1 MESHESG
8 ERDAGDTRVVVFCA
22 GSLTGPFDAVKAAF
36 EAEHPGINVTIEP
49 GGSVSIIRAVTE
61 EGKSAD
67 VVAPA
72 DYALIPDMMMPDHAD
87 WCVTFAKNQMVLT
100 YTGESRYADEITAGN
115 WYEILARDGVRW
127 GLSDPKSDPAGYR
140 ALMVIRLACGY
151 YGRDRIFEDLIG
163 AHSTITVTGE
173 NGISTVHAA
182 DARSDDAAL
191 FIRPKADE
199 LITMLLSG
207 DLDYAWEYRSV
218 AVQSGLH
225 FIELPEEIDL
235 SSVEFAGNYATVQVE
250 AGKGAGTT
258 LHAGAPIVY
267 GVTVPKTAEHPA
279 LGLTFVAMLIGDAGR
294 GIFERAGQPPI
305 VPVGGYGDV
314 PAVLEPLV
322 VPDDLTRASPSPR
335 G

>member
-1 MESHESG
+1 MESQESNRKG
-8 ERDAGDTRVVVFCA
+8 VGDIRVVVFCA
-22 GSLTGPFDAVKAAF
+22 GSLTGPFEEAKAAF
-36 EAEHPGINVTIEP
+36 EAEHPGINVVLEP
-49 GGSVSIIRAVTE
+49 GGSVGIIRKATE
-61 EGKSAD
+61 GGRSAD

-72 DYALIPDMMMPDHAD
+72 DYALIPDMMMPDHTD
-87 WCVTFAKNQMVLT
+87 WYLAFAKNRMVLT
-100 YTGESRYADEITAGN
+100 YTGRSRYADEITAGN

-127 GLSDPKSDPAGYR
+127 GFSDPNSDPAGYR

-163 AHSTITVTGE
+163 AYSTIAVTGE
-173 NGISTVHAA
+173 GDISTIHAA
-182 DARSDDAAL
+182 GSGSDDTAL

-225 FIELPEEIDL
+225 YVELPGEIDL
-235 SSVEFAGNYATVQVE
+235 SSVEFAGNYATVRVE

-258 LHAGAPIVY
+258 LHTGAPIIY

-279 LGLTFVAMLIGDAGR
+279 LGLAFVEMLISDAGH

-305 VPVGGYGDV
+305 VPAGGYGSV
-314 PAVLEPLV
+314 PAVLEPLIAMK
-322 VPDDLTRASPSPR
+322 P
-335 G
+335 

>member
-1 MESHESG
+1 VESHESSG
-8 ERDAGDTRVVVFCA
+8 KDAGDTRVVVFCA
-22 GSLTGPFDAVKAAF
+22 GSLTGPFEEVKAAF
-36 EAEHPGINVTIEP
+36 EAEHPGVNVVLES
-49 GGSVSIIRAVTE
+49 GGSVGIIRAVTE
-61 EGKSAD
+61 EGRSAD

-72 DYALIPDMMMPDHAD
+72 DYALIPDMMMPDHAN
-87 WCVTFAKNQMVLT
+87 WYLAFAKNRMVLT
-100 YTGESRYADEITAGN
+100 YTGGSRYAGEITAGN
-115 WYEILARDGVRW
+115 WYEVLARDGVRW
-127 GLSDPKSDPAGYR
+127 GLSDPNSDPAGYR
-140 ALMVIRLACGY
+140 ALMVIRLACDY

-173 NGISTVHAA
+173 NGISTIHATGSG
-182 DARSDDAAL
+182 SDDAVL

-207 DLDYAWEYRSV
+207 DLDYIWEYRSV

-225 FIELPEEIDL
+225 YVELPEEIDL
-235 SSVEFAGNYATVQVE
+235 SSVEFAENYATVRVE

-258 LHAGAPIVY
+258 LHTGAPIIY

-279 LGLTFVAMLIGDAGR
+279 LGLAFVEMLISDAGR

-305 VPVGGYGDV
+305 VPAGGYGSV

-322 VPDDLTRASPSPR
+322 AMKP
-335 G
+335 